1 MEKTENS
8 LSIALDE
15 PACWGSGELPLL
27 PSSWLP
33 ILKQKSVTGL
43 VLRNPNQ
50 KKKQPSPSL
59 ASCCSNNWV
68 AAFSKWTPDDES
80 KTIRSLII
88 SQVTEFLVLNH
99 DRIDLPIFPHL
110 VFGLGGGTKLPLRIE
125 TRVALIDS
133 NNFDDLKINT
143 LLCGTYYEMFQKL
156 GDLEAVLDLAITA
169 SAWATFSRHGEASFR
184 EPKKATS
191 IKEAFEYQ
199 RLRTARSVGISPL
212 DSSYTDQLAHL
223 FMSRLG
229 LAHEGKWTFAECGA
243 FLGISAEG
251 ARRRL
256 MRSVFHDSIDF
267 EPRSWGNLEL
277 FDQLAEKMSLNSDK
291 IIEIVDTDGLQLEV
305 SRAGAESLLRLIG
318 RPEEDFLLFGGLEKK
333 LESLGFSSRQMR
345 AEAYRATGKIGFIQ
359 RSVLSSHFQH
369 LDSNFNDELCNQV
382 INHVAKYSNLINDYV
397 YIETNNSNFVIS
409 CARRILSLQ
418 GNLTFEEFYL
428 TISRYF
434 SGRSPETIFPAR
446 SVIRDFLLQDE
457 RFSVREEI
465 VGIIDS
471 IAVDLGK
478 NMEWL
483 RNKIIASVGL
493 VIHKSELLNAAR
505 EEGFN
510 ATTVQ
515 MYSGGYAPYFKTI
528 EKYYVTLVGSFPS
541 SDFILL
547 AKTRAASIRIETS
560 ILDWSTKNKKLEV
573 SMIAGSDL
581 CNGGWW
587 SPERTMVA
595 LIGEKKFEMYVDGES
610 CGVTNYFGG
619 TSTSWNSGIN
629 ALRLVPGENLLLSFD
644 LLNERVNLSRDS
656 VTEDDDLV

>member
-1 MEKTENS
+1 
-8 LSIALDE
+8 
-15 PACWGSGELPLL
+15 
-27 PSSWLP
+27 
-33 ILKQKSVTGL
+33 
-43 VLRNPNQ
+43 
-50 KKKQPSPSL
+50 
-59 ASCCSNNWV
+59 
-68 AAFSKWTPDDES
+68 
-80 KTIRSLII
+80 
-88 SQVTEFLVLNH
+88 
-99 DRIDLPIFPHL
+99 
-110 VFGLGGGTKLPLRIE
+110 
-125 TRVALIDS
+125 
-133 NNFDDLKINT
+133 
-143 LLCGTYYEMFQKL
+143 
-156 GDLEAVLDLAITA
+156 
-169 SAWATFSRHGEASFR
+169 
-184 EPKKATS
+184 
-191 IKEAFEYQ
+191 
-199 RLRTARSVGISPL
+199 
-212 DSSYTDQLAHL
+212 
-223 FMSRLG
+223 
-229 LAHEGKWTFAECGA
+229 
-243 FLGISAEG
+243 
-251 ARRRL
+251 
-256 MRSVFHDSIDF
+256 
-267 EPRSWGNLEL
+267 
-277 FDQLAEKMSLNSDK
+277 
-291 IIEIVDTDGLQLEV
+291 
-305 SRAGAESLLRLIG
+305 
-318 RPEEDFLLFGGLEKK
+318 
-333 LESLGFSSRQMR
+333 
-345 AEAYRATGKIGFIQ
+345 
-359 RSVLSSHFQH
+359 
-369 LDSNFNDELCNQV
+369 
-382 INHVAKYSNLINDYV
+382 
-397 YIETNNSNFVIS
+397 
-409 CARRILSLQ
+409 
-418 GNLTFEEFYL
+418 LTFEEFYL